1 MFGVDSE
8 GGSDDYPG
16 KDVTIE
22 PLHQF
27 LEKSKQRL
35 TQEVDGPSPTSVSD
49 SNEGGLQN
57 PSKTEAQ
64 DSNDGGGVRKTHRS
78 RPRPPGLGL
87 QADTSPATGR
97 NPETQRQL
105 IADAGVSMVYDDSPA
120 AKDVTPDQF
129 LEIAE
134 GDIAT
139 AQNRAKEKFHAL
151 DPAEQQVALDRAR
164 EVAVKVDAGVDKA
177 VAKTAGNPAPIKRL
191 PRIAP

>member
-1 MFGVDSE
+1 
-8 GGSDDYPG
+8 
-16 KDVTIE
+16 
-22 PLHQF
+22 
-27 LEKSKQRL
+27 
-35 TQEVDGPSPTSVSD
+35 
-49 SNEGGLQN
+49 
-57 PSKTEAQ
+57 
-64 DSNDGGGVRKTHRS
+64 
-78 RPRPPGLGL
+78 
-87 QADTSPATGR
+87 
-97 NPETQRQL
+97 
-105 IADAGVSMVYDDSPA
+105 
-120 AKDVTPDQF
+120 VTPDQF